1 MDTFTNQIRVALQEA
16 SAVPAGA
23 CRTCERG
30 GMPIMLLREAPLP
43 PSSPFNP
50 DQDRPGIDIQS
61 GKYRV
66 LRQGYVYV
74 LLDQEIW
81 HAYQVTPD
89 GYLRKYD
96 PYRMPKGTA
105 KPLSKACT
113 AVGHDVRASF
123 IHLDTKVYK
132 EAWIAFSQDR
142 WPEQVLHA
150 YKAQRAPSARFLKVD
165 LTALRNTPNTLLHG
179 LNYADGFLTDHVWE
193 YRYDGHD
200 FGSRHAVQL
209 RTHRI
214 VPLNEYVD
222 SAKKMQSL
230 PQGVPVLALPDPVGA
245 VLEFNQQRHILIQER
260 LAWASNAERQYLLF
274 TSAALVQIKELEKT
288 WAQAQAVEELQKEIE
303 YRKKHNDHPVLGMRA
318 HLPPVDASRE
328 TEKAAKRITAEYHKR
343 LEQRYSEPRRKQFQD
358 AHDKE
363 WQRRQGLIDVVG
375 KRYAEWLLSDAW
387 QRIAQYDYSA
397 DDSYSA
403 AGYTKMVAACLD
415 GGPSETPPDTG
426 GELGPTQKLWKAL
439 LEDPNS
445 ILYKALLAKNA
456 SLLAG
461 LRPTFTEG
469 FQANDSG
476 KLYAAIKDLM
486 MSQEGEIFLRSTVKE
501 AVGQLQGAMTNAML
515 AMEARVQE
523 QLVPVAATVHQAALL
538 LCERVQLLRVEIELT
553 LGEYQDL
560 LTKQMREEYDK
571 AVRETGKKARA
582 LIFSGMLTLPG
593 PAQNQIFK
601 ATFWIADTAEGL
613 KEKLNAVSDAT
624 AKTLDD
630 GWRSVVVGVGSLEPS
645 AIAIAGQLRT
655 TALDAKLRAQ
665 NALVGLRGFANLELV
680 LSMGALFFQQ
690 DGLTR
695 SLQEL
700 DRVMGAQYPE
710 AVAGVAASA
719 VGVMG
724 VGIEATGVGIRSV
737 AQALQKAG
745 IAEARAVNALTLGKG
760 MIRFGGVT
768 SALSGVV
775 EGVQYGFAASR
786 THRSGDADSRN
797 RYLAASGLSILSGF
811 AGAYVALSGASS
823 LLGPLGWAIAFGLL
837 AYTASACAR
846 RNQSTAIEQW
856 TRRCYFGNHDEIPSI
871 WWNAA
876 KTVITIPPHASEEIV
891 IEKSGAANADK
902 DTAIGALNAALI
914 GLIIDFE
921 FNFRPRSSLAP
932 MGASGIA
939 WGTTL
944 DYSVELPRWTSEQS
958 GYAMY
963 LALKRHT
970 PAQIVVAEQH
980 NSKAIAKLSVTPKRP
995 GHQIDGN
1002 ATRQPT
1008 IASPLIAGSILIDL
1022 GEEEIESA
1030 TLHVK
1035 YWPNVEDT
1043 SVYGEITAIA
1053 FR

>member
-81 HAYQVTPD
+81 HAYQVSGD
-89 GYLRKYD
+89 GYLRQYD

-150 YKAQRAPSARFLKVD
+150 YKAQRAPSTRFLKVD

-288 WAQAQAVEELQKEIE
+288 WAQAQAVEEVQKEIE
-303 YRKKHNDHPVLGMRA
+303 YRKQHNDHPVLGMRA
-318 HLPPVDASRE
+318 HLPPVDVPRE
-328 TEKAAKRITAEYHKR
+328 TEKAAKRITADYQKR

-375 KRYAEWLLSDAW
+375 RRYAAWLLSDAW
-387 QRIAQYDYSA
+387 QRIAQHDYSA

-560 LTKQMREEYDK
+560 LTKQMRQGFDK
-571 AVRETGKKARA
+571 AVRETGKQARA

-601 ATFWIADTAEGL
+601 ATFWIADTAAGL
-613 KEKLNAVSDAT
+613 KEKLSVVSNAT
-624 AKTLDD
+624 ANALD
-630 GWRSVVVGVGSLEPS
+630 GSWRSLEVAVGSLEPG
-645 AIAIAGQLRT
+645 AIAIAGQLKT
-655 TALDAKLRAQ
+655 TALDAKLLAHT
-665 NALVGLRGFANLELV
+665 ALVGMRGFANLELV

-695 SLQEL
+695 SLQDL

-760 MIRFGGVT
+760 LIRFGGVT
-768 SALSGVV
+768 SALSGIADGIQS
-775 EGVQYGFAASR
+775 ELAA
-786 THRSGDADSRN
+786 HRSIRNGDKNAATFHRIALIGH
-797 RYLAASGLSILSGF
+797 LATALF
-811 AGAYVALSGASS
+811 ATKAAIAVSAS
-823 LLGPLGWAIAFGLL
+823 LLGPLGLAIVIGIATYAVSQYARTRESTQLEMWA
-837 AYTASACAR
+837 
-846 RNQSTAIEQW
+846 
-856 TRRCYFGNHDEIPSI
+856 RRCYFGNHDESPPL
-871 WWNAA
+871 WWNTA
-876 KTVITIPPHASEEIV
+876 KTALPLQDSRKIEEAITKAHQAD
-891 IEKSGAANADK
+891 ADK
-902 DTAIGALNAALI
+902 DVAIGALNAAILGMKAELRFTDVSHPAGAATDGVSVI
-914 GLIIDFE
+914 PGQAITYRID
-921 FNFRPRSSLAP
+921 
-932 MGASGIA
+932 
-939 WGTTL
+939 
-944 DYSVELPRWTSEQS
+944 LPEWDPAKSA
-958 GYAMY
+958 YAMY
-963 LALKRHT
+963 LSVHSYKGVH
-970 PAQIVVAEQH
+970 VAVSDQYKSESIQ
-980 NSKAIAKLSVTPKRP
+980 SVTSSGKRP
-995 GHQIDGN
+995 SYVEDVH
-1002 ATRQPT
+1002 ATHRPT
-1008 IASPLIAGSILIDL
+1008 FSLPKISGALILELFEPD
-1022 GEEEIESA
+1022 IEAA
-1030 TLHVK
+1030 TLFVS
-1035 YWPNVEDT
+1035 YWPDH
-1043 SVYGEITAIA
+1043 TAPQDYAALTIYTK
-1053 FR
+1053 R

>member
-81 HAYQVTPD
+81 HAYQVSAD
-89 GYLRKYD
+89 GYLRQYD

-150 YKAQRAPSARFLKVD
+150 YKAQRAPSTRFLKVD
-165 LTALRNTPNTLLHG
+165 LATLRDTPNTLLHG

-222 SAKKMQSL
+222 SARKTQSL

-288 WAQAQAVEELQKEIE
+288 WAQAQAVEEVQKEIE
-303 YRKKHNDHPVLGMRA
+303 YRKQHNDHPVLGMRA
-318 HLPPVDASRE
+318 YLPPVDVPRE
-328 TEKAAKRITAEYHKR
+328 TEKAAKRITADYHKR

-387 QRIAQYDYSA
+387 QRIAQHDYSA

-560 LTKQMREEYDK
+560 LTKQMRQGFDE
-571 AVRETGKKARA
+571 AVRETGKQARA

-601 ATFWIADTAEGL
+601 ATFWIADTAAGL
-613 KEKLNAVSDAT
+613 KEKLSVVSNAT
-624 AKTLDD
+624 ANALD
-630 GWRSVVVGVGSLEPS
+630 GSWRSLEVAVGSLEPG
-645 AIAIAGQLRT
+645 AIAIAGQLKT
-655 TALDAKLRAQ
+655 TALDAKLLAHT
-665 NALVGLRGFANLELV
+665 ALVGMRGFANLELV

-695 SLQEL
+695 SLQDL

-760 MIRFGGVT
+760 LIRFGGVT

-775 EGVQYGFAASR
+775 EGVQFGFAAYR
-786 THRSGDADSRN
+786 NHRSGDE
-797 RYLAASGLSILSGF
+797 LARDHYVG
-811 AGAYVALSGASS
+811 AGALAIISGGAAGATAYYTLSS
-823 LLGPLGWAIAFGLL
+823 LFGPLGIAIVTGLA
-837 AYTASACAR
+837 AYALSQRAEHL
-846 RNQSTAIEQW
+846 QSDALEQW
-856 TRRCYFGNHDEIPSI
+856 CRRCYFGVHNEIPPVWWNSAKTQISIPRYAHSVDEIAKS
-871 WWNAA
+871 NAA
-876 KTVITIPPHASEEIV
+876 
-891 IEKSGAANADK
+891 NNDRC
-902 DTAIGALNAALI
+902 TAVGALNAAILGMEAMVTFVANPRPTLAIHSKPPI
-914 GLIIDFE
+914 GSEALVYRIGF
-921 FNFRPRSSLAP
+921 
-932 MGASGIA
+932 
-939 WGTTL
+939 
-944 DYSVELPRWTSEQS
+944 PRWNGEQCA
-958 GYAMY
+958 YAMY
-963 LALKRHT
+963 VRLQTYKGDHIA
-970 PAQIVVAEQH
+970 VAERCNVPASNQV
-980 NSKAIAKLSVTPKRP
+980 SKPQQRP
-995 GHQIDGN
+995 SYLVDDN
-1002 ATRQPT
+1002 ATRLPSEQEPMV
-1008 IASPLIAGSILIDL
+1008 AGALALAFLDQDIK
-1022 GEEEIESA
+1022 SA
-1030 TLHVK
+1030 TVWAK
-1035 YWPNVEDT
+1035 FWPNKDETDLYAEL
-1043 SVYGEITAIA
+1043 SITTH
-1053 FR
+1053 R